1 MPQRGGA
8 LGNKGSGGETMVFSA
23 LSEKLQDTFRRLR
36 GKGKLGEK
44 DVDAAL
50 REVKLALL
58 EADVHF
64 RVVRSFINRV
74 RERAV
79 GQEVI
84 NSLTPGQMVIKI
96 VHQEL
101 TRMMGE
107 KAEKLKT
114 GDRLPSVYLL
124 AGLQGAGKTTTA
136 GKLGGFLQKQGRRP
150 LLVAADVYRPAAA
163 KQLEVL
169 GQQLSLPVYSA
180 PGQDPV
186 AIAVAAVEKARQ
198 TQRDV
203 VIIDTAGRL
212 HVDEEL
218 MGELAAIK
226 EAVAPV
232 EVLLVV
238 DAMTGQDA
246 VNVAQTFN
254 AQLGLT
260 GLILTKLD
268 SDTRGGAA
276 LSIREITG
284 CPIKFIG
291 SGEKLDG
298 LEVFHPERLASRIL
312 GMGDVLTLIEKAEA
326 SVEAEQAKT
335 LLKKIQKDEF
345 TLEDFLEQMRQVQKM
360 GPLDQLLGMLPG
372 LKPKHLQGL
381 TFDEKSMKHVE
392 AIIQS
397 MTPQERRMPQI
408 INASRRR
415 RIARGSGRPVQEV
428 NRLLNQF
435 EQSKKMMKQLGKIGK
450 GGFPRF
456 PF

>member
-1 MPQRGGA
+1 
-8 LGNKGSGGETMVFSA
+8 MVFSA

-44 DVDAAL
+44 DVDEAL

-64 RVVRSFINRV
+64 RVVRNFINRV

-101 TRMMGE
+101 TSMMGE

-114 GDRLPSVYLL
+114 SDRLPTVYLL

-169 GQQLSLPVYSA
+169 GKQLTIPVYSD
-180 PGQDPV
+180 PGRDPV
-186 AIAVAAVEKARQ
+186 AIATAAVEQARQ

-212 HVDEEL
+212 HIDEEL

-226 EAVAPV
+226 EAVNPV

-246 VNVAQTFN
+246 VNVAQNFN
-254 AQLGLT
+254 EQLGLT

-268 SDTRGGAA
+268 SDTRGG
-276 LSIREITG
+276 G
-284 CPIKFIG
+284 GPFDPG
-291 SGEKLDG
+291 D
-298 LEVFHPERLASRIL
+298 HRLP
-312 GMGDVLTLIEKAEA
+312 D
-326 SVEAEQAKT
+326 
-335 LLKKIQKDEF
+335 
-345 TLEDFLEQMRQVQKM
+345 
-360 GPLDQLLGMLPG
+360 
-372 LKPKHLQGL
+372 
-381 TFDEKSMKHVE
+381 
-392 AIIQS
+392 
-397 MTPQERRMPQI
+397 
-408 INASRRR
+408 
-415 RIARGSGRPVQEV
+415 
-428 NRLLNQF
+428 
-435 EQSKKMMKQLGKIGK
+435 
-450 GGFPRF
+450 
-456 PF
+456 

>member
-1 MPQRGGA
+1 
-8 LGNKGSGGETMVFSA
+8 
-23 LSEKLQDTFRRLR
+23 
-36 GKGKLGEK
+36 
-44 DVDAAL
+44 
-50 REVKLALL
+50 
-58 EADVHF
+58 
-64 RVVRSFINRV
+64 
-74 RERAV
+74 
-79 GQEVI
+79 
-84 NSLTPGQMVIKI
+84 
-96 VHQEL
+96 
-101 TRMMGE
+101 MMGE

-114 GDRLPSVYLL
+114 SDRLPTVYLL

-169 GQQLSLPVYSA
+169 GKQLTIPVYSD
-180 PGQDPV
+180 PGRDPV
-186 AIAVAAVEKARQ
+186 AIATAAVEQARQ

-212 HVDEEL
+212 HIDEEL

-226 EAVAPV
+226 EAVNPV

-246 VNVAQTFN
+246 VNVAQNFN
-254 AQLGLT
+254 EQLGLT

-298 LEVFHPERLASRIL
+298 IEVFHPERLASRVL

-326 SVEAEQAKT
+326 NVEAEQAKA
-335 LLKKIQKDEF
+335 LMKKIQKDEF
-345 TLEDFLEQMRQVQKM
+345 TLEDFLDQMRQVQKM

-372 LKPKHLQGL
+372 LKPKQLQGL
-381 TFDEKSMKHVE
+381 KFDEKSMKHLE

-415 RIARGSGRPVQEV
+415 RIARGRPPGAGSEPLAKPV
-428 NRLLNQF
+428 
-435 EQSKKMMKQLGKIGK
+435 
-450 GGFPRF
+450 
-456 PF
+456 

>member
-1 MPQRGGA
+1 
-8 LGNKGSGGETMVFSA
+8 MVFSA

-44 DVDAAL
+44 DVDEAL

-64 RVVRSFINRV
+64 RVVRNFINRV

-101 TRMMGE
+101 TSMMGE

-114 GDRLPSVYLL
+114 SDRLPTVYLL

-169 GQQLSLPVYSA
+169 GKQLTIPVYSD
-180 PGQDPV
+180 PGRDPV
-186 AIAVAAVEKARQ
+186 AIATAAVEQARQ

-212 HVDEEL
+212 HIDEEL

-226 EAVAPV
+226 EAVNPV

-246 VNVAQTFN
+246 VNVAQNFN
-254 AQLGLT
+254 EQLGLT

-298 LEVFHPERLASRIL
+298 IEVFHPERLASRVL

-326 SVEAEQAKT
+326 NVEAEQAKA
-335 LLKKIQKDEF
+335 LMKKIQKDEF
-345 TLEDFLEQMRQVQKM
+345 TLEDFLDQMRQVQKM

-372 LKPKHLQGL
+372 LKPKQLQGL
-381 TFDEKSMKHVE
+381 KFDEKSMKHLE

-397 MTPQERRMPQI
+397 MTPQERRTPQI

-415 RIARGSGRPVQEV
+415 RIARGSGRSVQEV

-435 EQSKKMMKQLGKIGK
+435 EQSKKMMKQLGKLGK
-450 GGFPRF
+450 GGLPRL

>member
-1 MPQRGGA
+1 
-8 LGNKGSGGETMVFSA
+8 MVFSA

-36 GKGKLGEK
+36 GKGKLSEK
-44 DVDAAL
+44 DVDEAL

-64 RVVRSFINRV
+64 RVVRNFINRV

-101 TRMMGE
+101 TGMMGE
-107 KAEKLKT
+107 KAEKLRT
-114 GDRLPSVYLL
+114 GDRSPSVYLL

-136 GKLGGFLQKQGRRP
+136 GKLAGYLQKQGRRP
-150 LLVAADVYRPAAA
+150 LLVAADIYRPAAV

-169 GQQLSLPVYSA
+169 GEQLGVPVFSD
-180 PGQDPV
+180 PGRDPV
-186 AIAVAAVEKARQ
+186 TIAAAGVEKARQ

-203 VIIDTAGRL
+203 VLIDTAGRL
-212 HVDEEL
+212 HIDEEL

-226 EAVAPV
+226 AAVDPV

-246 VNVAQTFN
+246 VNVAQNFN

-284 CPIKFIG
+284 CPIKFVG

-298 LEVFHPERLASRIL
+298 IEVFHPERLASRIL

-326 SVEAEQAKT
+326 TVEAEQAKA
-335 LLKKIQKDEF
+335 LMKKIQKDEF
-345 TLEDFLEQMRQVQKM
+345 TLEDFLDQMRQVQKM

-372 LKPKHLQGL
+372 LKPKQLQGL
-381 TFDEKSMKHVE
+381 VLDEKEMKHVE

-397 MTPQERRMPQI
+397 MTPQERRAPQI

-415 RIARGSGRPVQEV
+415 RIAQGSGRPVQEV

-435 EQSKKMMKQLGKIGK
+435 EQSKKMMKQLGKGGK
-450 GGFPRF
+450 GGLPRL
-456 PF
+456 PFW

>member
-1 MPQRGGA
+1 
-8 LGNKGSGGETMVFSA
+8 MVFSA

-36 GKGKLGEK
+36 GKGRLGEK
-44 DVDAAL
+44 DVDEAL

-58 EADVHF
+58 EADVNF
-64 RVVRSFINRV
+64 RVVRNFINRV

-101 TRMMGE
+101 TVMMGE

-114 GDRLPSVYLL
+114 GDRPPTVYLL

-169 GQQLSLPVYSA
+169 GQQLAIPVYSES
-180 PGQDPV
+180 GRDPV
-186 AIAVAAVEKARQ
+186 KIAAAAVEKARQ

-212 HVDEEL
+212 HIDEEL

-226 EAVAPV
+226 EAVNPV
-232 EVLLVV
+232 EILLVV

-246 VNVAQTFN
+246 VNVAQNFN
-254 AQLGLT
+254 EQLGLT

-326 SVEAEQAKT
+326 NVEAEQAKA
-335 LLKKIQKDEF
+335 LMKKIQKDEF
-345 TLEDFLEQMRQVQKM
+345 TLEDFLDQMRQVQKM
-360 GPLDQLLGMLPG
+360 GPLDQLLGMMPG
-372 LKPKHLQGL
+372 MKPKHLQGL
-381 TFDEKSMKHVE
+381 EFDEKSLKHVE

-397 MTPQERRMPQI
+397 MTPQERRTPQI

-415 RIARGSGRPVQEV
+415 RIARGSGRTVQEV

-450 GGFPRF
+450 GGLPRL
-456 PF
+456 PFW

>member
-1 MPQRGGA
+1 
-8 LGNKGSGGETMVFSA
+8 MVFSA

-44 DVDAAL
+44 DVDEAL

-64 RVVRSFINRV
+64 RVVRNFINRV

-101 TRMMGE
+101 TSMMGE

-114 GDRLPSVYLL
+114 SDRLPTVYLL

-169 GQQLSLPVYSA
+169 GKQLTIPVYSD
-180 PGQDPV
+180 PGRDPV
-186 AIAVAAVEKARQ
+186 AIATAAVEQARQ

-212 HVDEEL
+212 HIDEEL

-226 EAVAPV
+226 EAVNPV

-246 VNVAQTFN
+246 VNVAQNFN
-254 AQLGLT
+254 EQLGLT

-298 LEVFHPERLASRIL
+298 IEVFHPERLASRVL

-326 SVEAEQAKT
+326 NVEAEQAKA
-335 LLKKIQKDEF
+335 LMKKIQKDEF
-345 TLEDFLEQMRQVQKM
+345 TLEDFLAQMRQVQKM

-372 LKPKHLQGL
+372 LKPKQLQGL
-381 TFDEKSMKHVE
+381 KFDEKSMKHLE

-435 EQSKKMMKQLGKIGK
+435 EQSKKMMKQLGKLGK
-450 GGFPRF
+450 GGLPRL

>member
-1 MPQRGGA
+1 
-8 LGNKGSGGETMVFSA
+8 MVFSA

-44 DVDAAL
+44 DVDEAL

-64 RVVRSFINRV
+64 RVVRNFINRV

-101 TRMMGE
+101 TSMMGE
-107 KAEKLKT
+107 KAEKLKSS
-114 GDRLPSVYLL
+114 DRLPTVYLL

-169 GQQLSLPVYSA
+169 GKQLTIPVYSD
-180 PGQDPV
+180 PGRDPV
-186 AIAVAAVEKARQ
+186 AIATAAVEQARQ

-212 HVDEEL
+212 HIDEEL

-226 EAVAPV
+226 EAVNPV

-246 VNVAQTFN
+246 VNVAQNFN
-254 AQLGLT
+254 EQLGLT

-298 LEVFHPERLASRIL
+298 IEVFHPERLASRVL

-326 SVEAEQAKT
+326 NVEAEQAKA
-335 LLKKIQKDEF
+335 LMKKIQKDEF
-345 TLEDFLEQMRQVQKM
+345 TLEDFLDQMRQVQKM

-372 LKPKHLQGL
+372 LKPKQLQGL
-381 TFDEKSMKHVE
+381 KFDEKSMKHLE

-435 EQSKKMMKQLGKIGK
+435 EQSKKMMKQLGKLGK
-450 GGFPRF
+450 GGLPRL